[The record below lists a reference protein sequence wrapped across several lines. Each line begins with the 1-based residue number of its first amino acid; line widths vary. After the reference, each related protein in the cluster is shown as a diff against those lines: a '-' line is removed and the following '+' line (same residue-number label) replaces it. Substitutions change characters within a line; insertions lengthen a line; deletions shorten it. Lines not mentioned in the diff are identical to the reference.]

1 MDVLGDS
8 HIHQKKGRRLILFP
22 LPLQGHINPMLQL
35 ANILYSKGFSIT
47 IIHTNFNSPNT
58 SNYPQ
63 FSFCSIEDSSSE
75 TEASTADLVAL
86 LSLLNVQ
93 CVVPF
98 RNCLAKLLSNV
109 EEEEKEPI
117 ACLITDA
124 TWYFT
129 QAVAESL
136 KLSRIVLRTNS
147 VSSFLVFAAFPV
159 LSQKGY
165 FPIRDSQS
173 EAPVP
178 ELPPL
183 GVKDNPV
190 VETCYRETL
199 HRLVTE
205 ATNQMKVSSG
215 CIWNSLQDLELA
227 SLTKFQQDFPIP
239 MFPIGPFHKF
249 FSASSSSLLAHD
261 QTSISWLDKQ
271 TPKSVIYVSFGSITA
286 INETE
291 FLEVAWGL
299 ANSKVPFLWV
309 VRPGLVRGAEWI
321 EPLPQGFLETLD
333 GRGHIVKWAPQQE
346 VLAHPATGGFWTHC
360 GWNSTLESICEGVPM
375 ICQPCFG
382 DQMVNARYVSDVWKV
397 GLHLE
402 RKLERGEVE
411 RTIRRVMKEAEG
423 QEIRVRIMIL
433 KEKLNLCLNQGGSS
447 YQSLESLIS
456 YILSF

>member
-35 ANILYSKGFSIT
+35 ANILYSKAFSIT

-58 SNYPQ
+58 SNYPE

-109 EEEEKEPI
+109 EGEEKEPI

-183 GVKDNPV
+183 RVKDIPV

-215 CIWNSLQDLELA
+215 CIWNSLQDLDLA

-239 MFPIGPFHKF
+239 MFPIGPFHNF

-271 TPKSVIYVSFGSITA
+271 TPKSVIYVSFGSIAA

-333 GRGHIVKWAPQQE
+333 GRGHIVKWSP
-346 VLAHPATGGFWTHC
+346 PARSASSSCHWRILD
-360 GWNSTLESICEGVPM
+360 TL
-375 ICQPCFG
+375 
-382 DQMVNARYVSDVWKV
+382 W
-397 GLHLE
+397 LE
-402 RKLERGEVE
+402 FDIGKL
-411 RTIRRVMKEAEG
+411 
-423 QEIRVRIMIL
+423 
-433 KEKLNLCLNQGGSS
+433 
-447 YQSLESLIS
+447 
-456 YILSF
+456 